1 MRRKFLLAIC
11 MLLFLIVAG
20 GCSKNK
26 AVEKSSND
34 YIKAWVQKD
43 YKLMYRQI
51 SSDSKLEIS
60 EKNFIN
66 RYDNI
71 YSGMELK
78 KISVK
83 IDTDKDIEY
92 KDGKAQVPVKVDM
105 DTPAGEI
112 KFSNTI
118 NLEKENK
125 EWKIAWDSK
134 AIFPKLDKN
143 DKVRVEV
150 KRGKRGTIYD
160 RNGNAL
166 AEDGNAAQVGIIPG
180 EFNKNPENIKAQ
192 IAALLNTSEE
202 DIDKKLSESYVK
214 KDMFIPIKIMPEDDD
229 RLNFL
234 EQGLGVSVRD
244 VEERIYPLKDAAA
257 HLTGYV
263 RKVTAQDLK
272 SDKNYSADDVIGQYG
287 LEKIYDNV
295 LRARDGYDI
304 YIVDGNGKRKSTIIK
319 KNVEN
324 GSNIRVTI
332 DSKIQTLLYDE
343 LKQDAGT
350 GVSMNP
356 KTGEV
361 LSLVSTPSFDPN
373 DFVMG
378 MSNDKWKSLN
388 EDKKRVFYNRFQ
400 GIQVPGSIFKP
411 ITAAIGLKTGKLN
424 PEESK
429 NVSGLKWRKDS
440 SWGGYYITRVEDY
453 GQPSDLLNALVH
465 SDNIY
470 FAQAA
475 LDIGKENM
483 ENQLKNF
490 GIGETMPFEYKL
502 SKSQISADNKITSEI
517 QLADSG
523 YGQGQILLNPVHLMA
538 IYDSLVNGGNIVKPY
553 LLYEDHPKVEIW
565 KKSVYSKEIANTIL
579 RDLVQVVQNPHGTGH
594 GAYIPGMNL
603 AGKTG
608 TAEIKASQ
616 QDGTGTELGW
626 FAAVNV
632 NNPNLLVVAMV
643 ENAKDKGGS
652 HYVVP
657 MVKNVF
663 QKYSILCEEK

>member
-11 MLLFLIVAG
+11 MLLFLIVVG
-20 GCSKNK
+20 GCSRNE
-26 AVEKSSND
+26 AVEKSSSD

-43 YKLMYRQI
+43 YKLMYSQV
-51 SSDSKLEIS
+51 SSDSKSEIS
-60 EKNFIN
+60 EKNFVN
-66 RYDNI
+66 RYENI

-78 KISVK
+78 KISIK

-105 DTPAGEI
+105 YTPAGEI

-134 AIFPKLDKN
+134 AIFPQLDKN

-180 EFNKNPENIKAQ
+180 EFNKNGENTKAQ
-192 IAALLNTSEE
+192 IAALLNISKE

-214 KDMFIPIKIMPEDDD
+214 QDMFIPIKIIPEDDD

-234 EQGLGVSVRD
+234 EQGLGISVRD
-244 VEERIYPLKDAAA
+244 VEERVYPLKDAAA

-263 RKVTAQDLK
+263 RKVTAEDLK
-272 SDKNYSADDVIGQYG
+272 SDESYSADDVIGQYG
-287 LEKIYDNV
+287 LEKIYDSI

-304 YIVDGNGKRKSTIIK
+304 YIVDGNEKRKSTIIK

-388 EDKKRVFYNRFQ
+388 EDKRRVFYNRFQ

-411 ITAAIGLKTGKLN
+411 ITAAISLKLGTLN

-429 NVSGLKWRKDS
+429 NISGLKWRKDS

-453 GQPSDLLNALVH
+453 GQPSNLLNALVY

-470 FAQAA
+470 FAQTA
-475 LDIGKENM
+475 LDVGKDNM
-483 ENQLKNF
+483 ENQLKDF
-490 GIGETMPFEYKL
+490 GIGESMPFEYGL
-502 SKSQISADNKITSEI
+502 SKSQISVNNKIASQI

-538 IYDSLVNGGNIVKPY
+538 IYDSFVNAGNIVKPY
-553 LLYEDHPKVEIW
+553 LLYKDHPKAEIW
-565 KKSVYSKEIANTIL
+565 KKDVYSKEIADTIL
-579 RDLVQVVQNPHGTGH
+579 KDLVQVVQNPHGTGH

-632 NNPNLLVVAMV
+632 DNPNLLVVAMV

-663 QKYSILCEEK
+663 QQVNLNN